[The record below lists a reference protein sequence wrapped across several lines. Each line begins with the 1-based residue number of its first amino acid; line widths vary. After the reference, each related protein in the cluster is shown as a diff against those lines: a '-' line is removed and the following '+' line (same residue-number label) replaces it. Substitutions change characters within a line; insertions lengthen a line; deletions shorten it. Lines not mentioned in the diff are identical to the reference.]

1 MLNYNYSYMKY
12 VSYCFYSD
20 IQKTQKDGKV
30 PDFEENRRL
39 ALKCKRSYDKE
50 KLSQGATV
58 NV

>member
-1 MLNYNYSYMKY
+1 MKY